1 MYQPQIV
8 NLTTSS
14 PVFIGKGS
22 LNQIIINS
30 HSSGVIA
37 LANGTSSIINLVH
50 SSMTIATGER
60 YIPFNGEVFE
70 DGLYAVLGGT
80 INATFQYRLNS

>member
-1 MYQPQIV
+1 MYQPQII

-14 PVFIGKGS
+14 PVFIGRGF

-50 SSMTIATGER
+50 SSMTLATGER
-60 YIPFNGEVFE
+60 YIPFNGELFT

-80 INATFQYRLNS
+80 TNLTFQFRKA